1 VSAGDLRAALE
12 AELGTDAVRDTDE
25 ATRATGVA
33 LLAQPPSGDGVSAV
47 LRLLGER
54 GATALIRGQGTQDL
68 LGNTM
73 DSVDVLLSTMALRGV
88 DELDRQD
95 GVVHVG
101 AGTTL
106 GEVAAA
112 ARPEGWELPLGA
124 PAESSVGGALSIAAV
139 GPRHLGQGPPRDC
152 VLGLEFVLGSSER
165 TRCGGRVV
173 KNVTGFD
180 LAKLYTGSFGCLGVI
195 ESGWLRLQ
203 PAPEVATQRVAMV
216 APEQDPVG
224 LAIAVSRRPSTRCCV
239 LLDDALA
246 REVGAAAGEAGP
258 DEVLMLVEFAG
269 SAPGVEDDVRWLA
282 DASTVRELATDAV
295 DALATLQ
302 QRGETAV
309 RARLALLPSNCR
321 PAVGKLREAG
331 AECIVYPGVGL
342 VYALWPKPSDA
353 AVAVKAVTDAAVRFR
368 ADARFERLPFE
379 HRQRLDVFGVGV
391 DLRAAVERMRALKQR
406 FDPAGVLNPGR
417 FMGRL

>member
-1 VSAGDLRAALE
+1 MLE
-12 AELGTDAVRDTDE
+12 AELGADAVGDAGADRGATDA
-25 ATRATGVA
+25 A
-33 LLAQPPSGDGVSAV
+33 LWVEPPSGDGVSAV
-47 LRLLGER
+47 LRLLGEH
-54 GATALIRGQGTQDL
+54 GATARIRGQGTQDS

-73 DSVDVLLSTMALRGV
+73 DPVDALVSTAALRGV

-95 GVVHVG
+95 GVIHVG

-112 ARPEGWELPLGA
+112 AGPEGWELPLGA
-124 PAESSVGGALSIAAV
+124 PAASSVGGALSIAAV

-195 ESGWLRLQ
+195 EGGWLRLR
-203 PAPEVATQRVAMV
+203 PAAAVATQRVAKLV
-216 APEQDPVG
+216 PEQDPVG
-224 LAIAVSRRPSTRCCV
+224 LAITVSRRPSTRCCV

-246 REVGAAAGEAGP
+246 RDVGAATGEAGVG
-258 DEVLMLVEFAG
+258 EVSMLVEFAG
-269 SAPGVEDDVRWLA
+269 SAPGVEDDLRWLA
-282 DASTVRELATDAV
+282 DACAVRELATDAV
-295 DALATLQ
+295 DALSALQ

-321 PAVGKLREAG
+321 PAVGRLREAG
-331 AECIVYPGVGL
+331 AQCVVYPGVGL
-342 VYALWPKPSDA
+342 VYALWPESSDA
-353 AVAVKAVTDAAVRFR
+353 AVAVQAVTDAAVRFH

-379 HRQRLDVFGVGV
+379 QRQRLDVFGVGA
-391 DLRAAVERMRALKQR
+391 DSRAAVERMRALKQR